1 MLIVFPKI
9 SKQTDLKDWPY
20 MKQSDEVLKNPP
32 QTWAAYPGTT
42 AGMKAIIDMEYQEF
56 INAYTAGK
64 PMEEIM
70 QELVHLGSATLALWR
85 KYHAAQ

>member
-1 MLIVFPKI
+1 MLVVFPRM

-20 MKQSDEVLKNPP
+20 MEQSGKVLKNPP
-32 QTWAAYPGTT
+32 STWDAYPDTL
-42 AGMKAIIDMEYQEF
+42 AGIKAIIDMEYQEF
-56 INAYTAGK
+56 VNAYTTGK
-64 PMEEIM
+64 PKEEIM